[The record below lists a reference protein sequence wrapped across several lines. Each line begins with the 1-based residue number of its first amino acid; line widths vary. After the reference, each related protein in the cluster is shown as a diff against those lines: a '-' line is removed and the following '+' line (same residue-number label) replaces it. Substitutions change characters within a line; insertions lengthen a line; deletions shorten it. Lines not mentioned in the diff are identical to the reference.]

1 MEHFDFKKKKAV
13 NPLEKVDNFFINPLM
28 MQSAVT
34 LSLEH
39 NVKQD
44 EVRTIAFYK
53 GMPVVIFPLSILK
66 LKTCVIE
73 WKDNGGIII
82 SKSDH
87 GQTDIYFK
95 WTDEEDT
102 IRIDTV
108 LVKGMVSNRELQQLL
123 NHIDQLIAL

>member
-13 NPLEKVDNFFINPLM
+13 NPLEKVNDFFINPYM
-28 MQSAVT
+28 MESAK
-34 LSLEH
+34 LLGLEH
-39 NVKQD
+39 KVKQND
-44 EVRTIAFYK
+44 TRTIAFYK
-53 GMPVVIFPLSILK
+53 GMPVVIFPLDILD

-73 WKDNGGIII
+73 WKENGGVII
-82 SKSDH
+82 SKSKC

-108 LVKGMVSNRELQQLL
+108 LVKGMVSDKALIELLK
-123 NHIDQLIAL
+123 ASF